1 MSDQANQEKGGKGKE
16 REIVPPAEADLTEAT
31 LEHPA
36 MTQDGQENPTQENPT
51 QENPTQENAVAEGS
65 VAEASSSSEG
75 AATAGEVTEG
85 PEALKPWQQ
94 RALRNGRTPL
104 PESRPLTAE
113 EAAASSSSAQP
124 TRRAPRPRWR
134 IADIRR
140 VLALGR
146 AGVSYSDI
154 QAEYF
159 PERTVIA
166 VSQYPED
173 HEEEVEIE
181 DEGDEKSEDDNVQE
195 DDEDGE
201 DNEDDDDDEDE
212 IAGEEVAL
220 D

>member
-16 REIVPPAEADLTEAT
+16 REIVPPAEADLTETT

-36 MTQDGQENPTQENPT
+36 VTQDG

-75 AATAGEVTEG
+75 AAAAGEVTEG

-154 QAEYF
+154 QKYTH
-159 PERTVIA
+159 RDMD
-166 VSQYPED
+166 QYPED

-201 DNEDDDDDEDE
+201 NDEDDDDDEDE